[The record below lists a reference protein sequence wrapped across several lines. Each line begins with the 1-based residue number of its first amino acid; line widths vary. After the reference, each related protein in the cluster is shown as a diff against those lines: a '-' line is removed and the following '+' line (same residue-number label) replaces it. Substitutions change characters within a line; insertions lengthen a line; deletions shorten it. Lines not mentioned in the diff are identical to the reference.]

1 MHFGPEKH
9 IFRQRNGITVTSP
22 SPAPGTGFRLLASLR
37 QDTVGGGLLVIA
49 AVVALIWAN
58 SPLADSYFALRDVEL
73 GPAAWHLQL
82 SLGTWAADGLL
93 AIFFFLVG
101 VELKTEFTHGDLRRF
116 RTAIVPITAAAGGVI
131 VPAIIYTALLTSY
144 PETLRGWA
152 IPTATDIAFAVAI
165 LAIIGSHLP
174 KALRIFLLTL
184 AAVDDLLAIGIIAVF
199 YTETISLV
207 PLLTAVAVIVVYGL
221 IAARFQTFFVER
233 AWAAWVI
240 LLPLGLIA
248 WALMHASG
256 VHATIAGVLLG
267 FTIPALASRRR
278 GGQDRQADD
287 DDRPNLAEVLE
298 HRLRPLSAGF
308 AVPVF
313 AFFAAGVAVGGLDG
327 LATAFSQPLTFAIIA
342 ALVVGKPLGILA
354 STWLVTRFTSAGLD
368 PSLKWP
374 DLAGVGLLAGI
385 GFTVS
390 LLVAELS
397 FIPGAPE
404 HDYAKVAI
412 LSASVIAALLAT
424 LVLGSRNS
432 RYRTAEGATLD
443 VDHL

>member
-1 MHFGPEKH
+1 MKWNNVTQTP
-9 IFRQRNGITVTSP
+9 VTSTP
-22 SPAPGTGFRLLASLR
+22 EIGLLSTLR
-37 QDTVGGGLLVIA
+37 KDTVGGGLLVIA
-49 AVVALIWAN
+49 ALTSLIWAN
-58 SPLADSYFALRDVEL
+58 SPLADSYFAIRDFEF
-73 GPAAWHLQL
+73 GFADWHLQL
-82 SLGTWAADGLL
+82 SLGAWAADGLL

-101 VELKTEFTHGDLRRF
+101 VELKTEFTHGDLRRA
-116 RTAIVPITAAAGGVI
+116 RTAVVPIAAAAGGVLA
-131 VPAIIYTALLTSY
+131 PALIFAVLMMSHPQL
-144 PETLRGWA
+144 LRGWA

-199 YTETISLV
+199 YTERISLF
-207 PLLTAVAVIVVYGL
+207 PLLAAVAVIVVYGV
-221 IAARFQTFFVER
+221 IAARFRTFFVDR

-267 FTIPALASRRR
+267 FAIPALAGRGQSSRDHD
-278 GGQDRQADD
+278 GHE
-287 DDRPNLAEVLE
+287 RPNLAEVIE

-313 AFFAAGVAVGGLDG
+313 AFFAAGVAVGGPEG
-327 LATAFSQPLTFAIIA
+327 LATAFAQPLTFAIMA
-342 ALVVGKPLGILA
+342 ALVAGKPLGIVG
-354 STWLVTRFTSAGLD
+354 STWLVARFTSARLD
-368 PSLKWP
+368 PNLKWL
-374 DLAGVGLLAGI
+374 DLTGIGLLAGI

-390 LLVAELS
+390 LLIAELS
-397 FIPGAPE
+397 FAPDSPE
-404 HDYAKVAI
+404 HAYAKVAI

-424 LVLGSRNS
+424 LVLGSRNH
-432 RYRTAEGATLD
+432 RMRRVEGVTLG
-443 VDHL
+443 VHHP

>member
-1 MHFGPEKH
+1 M
-9 IFRQRNGITVTSP
+9 TSP
-22 SPAPGTGFRLLASLR
+22 TPATATGFRLFTSLR
-37 QDTVGGGLLVIA
+37 KDTVGGGLLVIA
-49 AVVALIWAN
+49 ALTALIWAN
-58 SPLADSYFALRDVEL
+58 SPFADSYFALRDVEV

-116 RTAIVPITAAAGGVI
+116 RTAVVPITAAAGGVI
-131 VPAIIYTALLTSY
+131 APALIYTVLTISH
-144 PETLRGWA
+144 PEALRGWA
-152 IPTATDIAFAVAI
+152 IPTATDIAFAVAV

-199 YTETISLV
+199 YTESIALV

-221 IAARFQTFFVER
+221 IAARFRTFFVDH

-240 LLPLGLIA
+240 LLPLGLFS
-248 WALMHASG
+248 WTLMHSSG

-267 FTIPALASRRR
+267 FTIPALTHRRRR
-278 GGQDRQADD
+278 GQDHLADD

-327 LATAFSQPLTFAIIA
+327 LATAFSQPLTFAIVA
-342 ALVVGKPLGILA
+342 ALVMGKPLGILA
-354 STWLVTRFTSAGLD
+354 STWLVTRFTSARLD

-374 DLAGVGLLAGI
+374 DLAGIGLLAGI

-397 FIPGAPE
+397 FTPGSPE
-404 HDYAKVAI
+404 HDDAKVAI

-424 LVLGSRNS
+424 IVLGSRN
-432 RYRTAEGATLD
+432 RLYRKAEDATLG

>member
-1 MHFGPEKH
+1 M
-9 IFRQRNGITVTSP
+9 TSS
-22 SPAPGTGFRLLASLR
+22 SPATATTSGFRLFTSLR
-37 QDTVGGGLLVIA
+37 KDTVGGGLLVLA
-49 AVVALIWAN
+49 ALTALIWAN
-58 SPLADSYFALRDVEL
+58 SPLADSYFALRDVEV
-73 GPAAWHLQL
+73 GIAAWHLQL

-101 VELKTEFTHGDLRRF
+101 VELKTEFTHGDLRSF

-131 VPAIIYTALLTSY
+131 VPALIYTALMVSH
-144 PETLRGWA
+144 PELLRGWA

-165 LAIIGSHLP
+165 LAIVGSHLP
-174 KALRIFLLTL
+174 KSLRIFLLTL
-184 AAVDDLLAIGIIAVF
+184 AAVDDLLAIGIIAAF
-199 YTETISLV
+199 YTETITLF
-207 PLLTAVAVIVVYGL
+207 PLLAAVAVIIVYGL
-221 IAARFQTFFVER
+221 IASRFRTFFVDK

-248 WALMHASG
+248 WALMHSSG

-267 FTIPALASRRR
+267 FTIPALARRR
-278 GGQDRQADD
+278 KGDQGL
-287 DDRPNLAEVLE
+287 RPNLAEVIE

-313 AFFAAGVAVGGLDG
+313 AFFAAGVAVGGLEG
-327 LATAFSQPLTFAIIA
+327 LATAFRQPLTFAIMA
-342 ALVVGKPLGILA
+342 ALIVGKPLGILT

-368 PSLKWP
+368 QSLKWP

-397 FIPGAPE
+397 FTPGSPE
-404 HDYAKVAI
+404 HDHAKVAI
-412 LSASVIAALLAT
+412 LSASVIAALLASV
-424 LVLGSRNS
+424 VLGGRNR
-432 RYRTAEGATLD
+432 RYRKAENATLG
-443 VDHL
+443 VGQA

>member
-1 MHFGPEKH
+1 M
-9 IFRQRNGITVTSP
+9 VTSS
-22 SPAPGTGFRLLASLR
+22 SPATATTSGFRLFTSLR
-37 QDTVGGGLLVIA
+37 KDTVGGGLLVLA
-49 AVVALIWAN
+49 ALTALIWAN
-58 SPLADSYFALRDVEL
+58 SPLADSYFALRDVEV
-73 GPAAWHLQL
+73 GIAAWHLQL

-101 VELKTEFTHGDLRRF
+101 VELKTEFTHGDLRSF

-131 VPAIIYTALLTSY
+131 VPALIYTALMVSH
-144 PETLRGWA
+144 PELLRGWA

-165 LAIIGSHLP
+165 LAIVGSHLP
-174 KALRIFLLTL
+174 KSLRIFLLTL

-199 YTETISLV
+199 YTETITLF
-207 PLLTAVAVIVVYGL
+207 PLLAAVAVIIVYGL
-221 IAARFQTFFVER
+221 IASRFRTFFVDK

-248 WALMHASG
+248 WALMHSSG

-267 FTIPALASRRR
+267 FTIPALARRR
-278 GGQDRQADD
+278 KGDQGL
-287 DDRPNLAEVLE
+287 RPNLAEVIE

-313 AFFAAGVAVGGLDG
+313 AFFAAGVAVGGLEG
-327 LATAFSQPLTFAIIA
+327 LATAFRQPLTFAIMA
-342 ALVVGKPLGILA
+342 ALIVGKPLGILT

-368 PSLKWP
+368 QSLKWP

-397 FIPGAPE
+397 FTPGSPE
-404 HDYAKVAI
+404 HDHAKVAI
-412 LSASVIAALLAT
+412 LSASVIAALLASV
-424 LVLGSRNS
+424 VLGGRNR
-432 RYRTAEGATLD
+432 RYRKAENATLG
-443 VDHL
+443 VGQA

>member
-1 MHFGPEKH
+1 M
-9 IFRQRNGITVTSP
+9 TSP
-22 SPAPGTGFRLLASLR
+22 SQTTTGDNRLFTTLR
-37 QDTVGGGLLVIA
+37 KDTVGGGLLVIA
-49 AVVALIWAN
+49 ALAALVWAN
-58 SPLADSYFALRDVEL
+58 SPFADSYFALRDVEV
-73 GPAAWHLQL
+73 GIASWHLQL

-131 VPAIIYTALLTSY
+131 VPAIIYTVLMVSH
-144 PETLRGWA
+144 PELLRGWA

-174 KALRIFLLTL
+174 KALRVFLLTL
-184 AAVDDLLAIGIIAVF
+184 AAVDDLLAIGIIAIF
-199 YTETISLV
+199 YTETIALI
-207 PLLTAVAVIVVYGL
+207 PLLAAVAVIIVYGL
-221 IAARFQTFFVER
+221 AAARWRTFFVER

-248 WALMHASG
+248 WALMHSSG

-267 FTIPALASRRR
+267 FTIPALARR
-278 GGQDRQADD
+278 GKTAQDET
-287 DDRPNLAEVLE
+287 PNLAEVIE
-298 HRLRPLSAGF
+298 HRLRPVSAGF

-313 AFFAAGVAVGGLDG
+313 AFFAAGVAVGGLEG
-327 LATAFSQPLTFAIIA
+327 LARAFTQPLTFAIMA
-342 ALVVGKPLGILA
+342 ALVVGKPLGILT
-354 STWLVTRFTSAGLD
+354 STWLVTRLTSAGLD

-397 FIPGAPE
+397 FIPGSPE

-412 LSASVIAALLAT
+412 LSASVIAAVLAT
-424 LVLGSRNS
+424 LVLGSRNR
-432 RYRTAEGATLD
+432 RYRKAENANLG

>member
-1 MHFGPEKH
+1 M
-9 IFRQRNGITVTSP
+9 
-22 SPAPGTGFRLLASLR
+22 
-37 QDTVGGGLLVIA
+37 GGGLLVLA
-49 AVVALIWAN
+49 ALTALIWAN
-58 SPLADSYFALRDVEL
+58 SPLADSYFALRDVEV
-73 GPAAWHLQL
+73 GIAAWHLQL

-101 VELKTEFTHGDLRRF
+101 VELKTEFTHGDLRSF

-131 VPAIIYTALLTSY
+131 VPALIYTALMVSH
-144 PETLRGWA
+144 PELLRGWA

-165 LAIIGSHLP
+165 LAIVGSHLP
-174 KALRIFLLTL
+174 KSLRIFLLTL

-199 YTETISLV
+199 YTETITLF
-207 PLLTAVAVIVVYGL
+207 PLLAAVAVIIVYGL
-221 IAARFQTFFVER
+221 IASRFRTFFVDK

-248 WALMHASG
+248 WALMHSSG

-267 FTIPALASRRR
+267 FTIPALARRR
-278 GGQDRQADD
+278 KGDQGL
-287 DDRPNLAEVLE
+287 RPNLAEVIE

-313 AFFAAGVAVGGLDG
+313 AFFAAGVAVGGLEG
-327 LATAFSQPLTFAIIA
+327 LATAFRQPLTFAIMA
-342 ALVVGKPLGILA
+342 ALIVGKPLGILT

-368 PSLKWP
+368 QSLKWP

-397 FIPGAPE
+397 FTPGSPE
-404 HDYAKVAI
+404 HDHAKVAI
-412 LSASVIAALLAT
+412 LSASVIAALLASV
-424 LVLGSRNS
+424 VLGGRNR
-432 RYRTAEGATLD
+432 RYRKAENATLG
-443 VDHL
+443 VGQA

>member
-1 MHFGPEKH
+1 MS
-9 IFRQRNGITVTSP
+9 SP
-22 SPAPGTGFRLLASLR
+22 SPTTTGDNRLLTSLR
-37 QDTVGGGLLVIA
+37 KDTVGGGLLVIA
-49 AVVALIWAN
+49 ALTALIWAN
-58 SPLADSYFALRDVEL
+58 SPLADSYFALRDVEI
-73 GPAAWHLQL
+73 GFAPWHLQL

-101 VELKTEFTHGDLRRF
+101 VELKTEFTHGDLRSF

-131 VPAIIYTALLTSY
+131 VPALIYTVLMTSN
-144 PETLRGWA
+144 PQLLRGWA

-199 YTETISLV
+199 YTETITLI
-207 PLLTAVAVIVVYGL
+207 PLLAAVGVIIVYGL
-221 IAARFQTFFVER
+221 IASRWRTFFVDR

-248 WALMHASG
+248 WGLMHASG
-256 VHATIAGVLLG
+256 IHATIAGVALG
-267 FTIPALASRRR
+267 FTIPALARRR
-278 GGQDRQADD
+278 RSGQDRRPVQDET
-287 DDRPNLAEVLE
+287 PNLAEVLE

-313 AFFAAGVAVGGLDG
+313 AFFAAGVAVGGFEG

-342 ALVVGKPLGILA
+342 ALVLGKPLGILA
-354 STWLVTRFTSAGLD
+354 STWLVSRFTSAGLD
-368 PSLKWP
+368 PNLRWL

-397 FIPGAPE
+397 FEPGSAA

-424 LVLGSRNS
+424 LVLGSRNR
-432 RYRTAEGATLD
+432 RYRKAEDATLD
-443 VDHL
+443 VHQP

>member
-1 MHFGPEKH
+1 M
-9 IFRQRNGITVTSP
+9 
-22 SPAPGTGFRLLASLR
+22 
-37 QDTVGGGLLVIA
+37 GGGLLVLA
-49 AVVALIWAN
+49 ALTALIWAN
-58 SPLADSYFALRDVEL
+58 SPLADPYFALRDVEV
-73 GPAAWHLQL
+73 GIAAWHLQL

-101 VELKTEFTHGDLRRF
+101 VELKTEFTHGDLRSF

-131 VPAIIYTALLTSY
+131 VPALIYTALMVSH
-144 PETLRGWA
+144 PELLRGWA

-165 LAIIGSHLP
+165 LAIVGSHLP
-174 KALRIFLLTL
+174 KSLRIFLLTL

-199 YTETISLV
+199 YTETITLF
-207 PLLTAVAVIVVYGL
+207 PLLAAVAVIIVYGL
-221 IAARFQTFFVER
+221 IASRFRTFFVDK

-248 WALMHASG
+248 WALMHSSG

-267 FTIPALASRRR
+267 FTIPALARRR
-278 GGQDRQADD
+278 KGDQGL
-287 DDRPNLAEVLE
+287 RPNLAEVIE

-313 AFFAAGVAVGGLDG
+313 AFFAAGVAVGGLEG
-327 LATAFSQPLTFAIIA
+327 LATAFRQPLTFAIMA
-342 ALVVGKPLGILA
+342 ALIMGKPLGILT

-368 PSLKWP
+368 QSLKWP
-374 DLAGVGLLAGI
+374 DLAGVSLLAGI

-397 FIPGAPE
+397 FTPGSPE
-404 HDYAKVAI
+404 HDHAKVAI
-412 LSASVIAALLAT
+412 LSASVIAALLASV
-424 LVLGSRNS
+424 VLGGRNR
-432 RYRTAEGATLD
+432 RYRKAENATLG
-443 VDHL
+443 VDQA

>member
-1 MHFGPEKH
+1 MS
-9 IFRQRNGITVTSP
+9 SP
-22 SPAPGTGFRLLASLR
+22 SPTTTGDNRLLTSLR
-37 QDTVGGGLLVIA
+37 KDTVGGGLLVIA
-49 AVVALIWAN
+49 ALTALIWAN
-58 SPLADSYFALRDVEL
+58 SPLADSYFALRDVEI
-73 GPAAWHLQL
+73 GFAPWHLQL

-101 VELKTEFTHGDLRRF
+101 VELKTEFTHGDLRSF

-131 VPAIIYTALLTSY
+131 VPALIYTVLMTSN
-144 PETLRGWA
+144 PQLLRGWA

-199 YTETISLV
+199 YTETINPI
-207 PLLTAVAVIVVYGL
+207 PLLAAVGVIIVYGL
-221 IAARFQTFFVER
+221 IASRWRTFFVDR

-248 WALMHASG
+248 WGLMHASG
-256 VHATIAGVLLG
+256 IHATIAGVALG
-267 FTIPALASRRR
+267 FTIPALARRR
-278 GGQDRQADD
+278 DTGQDRRPVQDET
-287 DDRPNLAEVLE
+287 PNLAEVLE

-313 AFFAAGVAVGGLDG
+313 AFFAAGVAVGGFEG

-342 ALVVGKPLGILA
+342 ALVLGKPLGILA
-354 STWLVTRFTSAGLD
+354 STWLVSRFTSAGLD
-368 PSLKWP
+368 PSLKWL

-397 FIPGAPE
+397 FIPGSPA

-424 LVLGSRNS
+424 LVLDSRNR
-432 RYRTAEGATLD
+432 RYRKAEGATLD
-443 VDHL
+443 VHQP

>member
-1 MHFGPEKH
+1 MS
-9 IFRQRNGITVTSP
+9 VSSP
-22 SPAPGTGFRLLASLR
+22 SPTTTGDNRLLTSLR
-37 QDTVGGGLLVIA
+37 KDTVGGGLLVIA
-49 AVVALIWAN
+49 ALTALIWAN
-58 SPLADSYFALRDVEL
+58 SPLADSYFALRDVEI
-73 GPAAWHLQL
+73 GFAPWHLQL

-101 VELKTEFTHGDLRRF
+101 VELKTEFTHGDLRSF

-131 VPAIIYTALLTSY
+131 VPALIYTVLMTSN
-144 PETLRGWA
+144 PQLLRGWA

-199 YTETISLV
+199 YTETINPI
-207 PLLTAVAVIVVYGL
+207 PLLAAVGVIIVYGL
-221 IAARFQTFFVER
+221 IASRWRTFFVDR

-248 WALMHASG
+248 WGLMHASG
-256 VHATIAGVLLG
+256 IHATIAGVALG
-267 FTIPALASRRR
+267 FTIPALARRR
-278 GGQDRQADD
+278 DTGQDRRPVQDET
-287 DDRPNLAEVLE
+287 PNLAEVLE

-313 AFFAAGVAVGGLDG
+313 AFFAAGVAVGGFEG

-342 ALVVGKPLGILA
+342 ALVLGKPLGILA
-354 STWLVTRFTSAGLD
+354 STWLVSRFTSAGLD
-368 PSLKWP
+368 PSLKWL

-397 FIPGAPE
+397 FIPGSPA

-424 LVLGSRNS
+424 LILGSRNR
-432 RYRTAEGATLD
+432 RYRKAEGATLD
-443 VDHL
+443 VHQP

>member
-1 MHFGPEKH
+1 MS
-9 IFRQRNGITVTSP
+9 SP
-22 SPAPGTGFRLLASLR
+22 SPTTTGDNRLLTSLR
-37 QDTVGGGLLVIA
+37 KDTVGGGLLVIA
-49 AVVALIWAN
+49 ALTALIWAN
-58 SPLADSYFALRDVEL
+58 SPLADSYFALRDVEI
-73 GPAAWHLQL
+73 GFAPWHLQL

-101 VELKTEFTHGDLRRF
+101 VELKTEFTHGDLRSF

-131 VPAIIYTALLTSY
+131 VPALIYTVLMTSN
-144 PETLRGWA
+144 PQLLRGWA

-199 YTETISLV
+199 YTETINPI
-207 PLLTAVAVIVVYGL
+207 PLLAAVGVIIVYGL
-221 IAARFQTFFVER
+221 IASRWRTFFVDR

-248 WALMHASG
+248 WGLMHASG
-256 VHATIAGVLLG
+256 IHATIAGVALG
-267 FTIPALASRRR
+267 FTIPALARRR
-278 GGQDRQADD
+278 DTGQDRRPVQDET
-287 DDRPNLAEVLE
+287 PNLAEVLE

-313 AFFAAGVAVGGLDG
+313 AFFAAGVAVGGFEG

-342 ALVVGKPLGILA
+342 ALVLGKPLGILA
-354 STWLVTRFTSAGLD
+354 STWLVSRFTSAGLD
-368 PSLKWP
+368 TSLKWL

-397 FIPGAPE
+397 FIPGSPA

-424 LVLGSRNS
+424 LVLGSRNR
-432 RYRTAEGATLD
+432 RYRKAEGATLD
-443 VDHL
+443 VHQP

>member
-1 MHFGPEKH
+1 ML
-9 IFRQRNGITVTSP
+9 T
-22 SPAPGTGFRLLASLR
+22 SLR
-37 QDTVGGGLLVIA
+37 KDTVGGGLLVIA
-49 AVVALIWAN
+49 ALTALIWAN
-58 SPLADSYFALRDVEL
+58 SPLADSYFALRDVEI
-73 GPAAWHLQL
+73 GFAPWHLQL

-131 VPAIIYTALLTSY
+131 VPALIYTVLMTSH
-144 PETLRGWA
+144 PQLLRGWA

-199 YTETISLV
+199 YTESITLI
-207 PLLTAVAVIVVYGL
+207 PLLAAVGVIIVYGL
-221 IAARFQTFFVER
+221 IAARWRTSFVDR

-248 WALMHASG
+248 WGLMHASG
-256 VHATIAGVLLG
+256 VHATIAGVALG
-267 FTIPALASRRR
+267 FTIPALARRR
-278 GGQDRQADD
+278 RRAQDET
-287 DDRPNLAEVLE
+287 PNLAEVLE

-313 AFFAAGVAVGGLDG
+313 AFFAAGVAVGGFEG

-342 ALVVGKPLGILA
+342 ALVLGKPLGILA
-354 STWLVTRFTSAGLD
+354 STWLVSRFTSAGLD

-397 FIPGAPE
+397 FIPGSPE

-412 LSASVIAALLAT
+412 LSASVIAALLAM
-424 LVLGSRNS
+424 LVLGSRNR

-443 VDHL
+443 VHQV

>member
-1 MHFGPEKH
+1 M
-9 IFRQRNGITVTSP
+9 TSS
-22 SPAPGTGFRLLASLR
+22 SPATATTSGFRLFTSLR
-37 QDTVGGGLLVIA
+37 KDTVGGGLLVLA
-49 AVVALIWAN
+49 ALTALIWAN
-58 SPLADSYFALRDVEL
+58 SPLADSYFALRDVEV
-73 GPAAWHLQL
+73 GIAAWHLQL

-101 VELKTEFTHGDLRRF
+101 VELKTEFTHGDLRSF

-131 VPAIIYTALLTSY
+131 VPALIYTALMVSH
-144 PETLRGWA
+144 PELLRGWA

-165 LAIIGSHLP
+165 LAIVGSHLP
-174 KALRIFLLTL
+174 KSLRIFLLTL

-199 YTETISLV
+199 YTETITLF
-207 PLLTAVAVIVVYGL
+207 PLLAAVAVIIVYGL
-221 IAARFQTFFVER
+221 IASRFRTFFVDK

-248 WALMHASG
+248 WALMHSSG

-267 FTIPALASRRR
+267 FTIPALARRR
-278 GGQDRQADD
+278 KGDQGL
-287 DDRPNLAEVLE
+287 RPNLAEVIE

-313 AFFAAGVAVGGLDG
+313 AFFAAGVAVGGLEG
-327 LATAFSQPLTFAIIA
+327 LATAFRQPLTFAIMA
-342 ALVVGKPLGILA
+342 ALIMGKPLGILT

-368 PSLKWP
+368 QSLKWP
-374 DLAGVGLLAGI
+374 DLAGVSLLAGI

-397 FIPGAPE
+397 FTPGSPE
-404 HDYAKVAI
+404 HDHAKVAI
-412 LSASVIAALLAT
+412 LSASVIAALLASV
-424 LVLGSRNS
+424 VLGGRNR
-432 RYRTAEGATLD
+432 RYRKAENATLG
-443 VDHL
+443 VDQA

>member
-1 MHFGPEKH
+1 M
-9 IFRQRNGITVTSP
+9 TSS
-22 SPAPGTGFRLLASLR
+22 SPATATTSGFRLFTSLR
-37 QDTVGGGLLVIA
+37 KDTVGGGLLVLA
-49 AVVALIWAN
+49 ALTALIWAN
-58 SPLADSYFALRDVEL
+58 SPLADSYFALRDVEV
-73 GPAAWHLQL
+73 GIAAWHLQL

-101 VELKTEFTHGDLRRF
+101 VELKTEFTHGDLRSF

-131 VPAIIYTALLTSY
+131 VPALIYTALMVSH
-144 PETLRGWA
+144 PELLRGWA

-165 LAIIGSHLP
+165 LAIVGSHLP
-174 KALRIFLLTL
+174 KSLRIFLLTL

-199 YTETISLV
+199 YTETITLF
-207 PLLTAVAVIVVYGL
+207 PLLAAVAVIIVYGL
-221 IAARFQTFFVER
+221 IASRFRTFFVDK

-248 WALMHASG
+248 WALMHSSG

-267 FTIPALASRRR
+267 FTIPALARRR
-278 GGQDRQADD
+278 KGDQGL
-287 DDRPNLAEVLE
+287 RPNLAEVIE

-313 AFFAAGVAVGGLDG
+313 AFFAAGVAVGGLEG
-327 LATAFSQPLTFAIIA
+327 LATAFRQPLTFAIMA
-342 ALVVGKPLGILA
+342 ALIVGKPLGILT

-368 PSLKWP
+368 QSLKWP

-397 FIPGAPE
+397 FTPGSPE
-404 HDYAKVAI
+404 HEHAKVAI
-412 LSASVIAALLAT
+412 LSASVIAALLASV
-424 LVLGSRNS
+424 VLGGRNR
-432 RYRTAEGATLD
+432 RYRKAENATLG
-443 VDHL
+443 VGQA

>member
-1 MHFGPEKH
+1 M
-9 IFRQRNGITVTSP
+9 TSS
-22 SPAPGTGFRLLASLR
+22 SPATATTSGFRLFTSLR
-37 QDTVGGGLLVIA
+37 KDTVGGGLLVLA
-49 AVVALIWAN
+49 ALTALIWAN
-58 SPLADSYFALRDVEL
+58 SPLADSYFALRDVEV
-73 GPAAWHLQL
+73 GIAAWHLQL

-101 VELKTEFTHGDLRRF
+101 VELKTEFTHGDLRSF

-131 VPAIIYTALLTSY
+131 VPALIYTALMVSH
-144 PETLRGWA
+144 PELLRGWA

-165 LAIIGSHLP
+165 LAIVGSHLP
-174 KALRIFLLTL
+174 KSLRIFLLTL

-199 YTETISLV
+199 YTETITLF
-207 PLLTAVAVIVVYGL
+207 PLLAAVAVIIVYGL
-221 IAARFQTFFVER
+221 IASRFRTFFVDK

-248 WALMHASG
+248 WALMHSSG

-267 FTIPALASRRR
+267 FTIPALARRR
-278 GGQDRQADD
+278 KGDQGL
-287 DDRPNLAEVLE
+287 RPNLAEVIE

-313 AFFAAGVAVGGLDG
+313 AFFAAGVAVGGLEG
-327 LATAFSQPLTFAIIA
+327 LATAFRQPLTFAIMA
-342 ALVVGKPLGILA
+342 ALIVGKPLGILT

-368 PSLKWP
+368 QSLKWP

-397 FIPGAPE
+397 FTPGSPE
-404 HDYAKVAI
+404 HDHAKVAI
-412 LSASVIAALLAT
+412 LSASVIAALLASV
-424 LVLGSRNS
+424 VLGGRNR
-432 RYRTAEGATLD
+432 RYRKAENATLG
-443 VDHL
+443 VGQA

>member
-1 MHFGPEKH
+1 MS
-9 IFRQRNGITVTSP
+9 SP
-22 SPAPGTGFRLLASLR
+22 SPTTTGDNRLLTSLR
-37 QDTVGGGLLVIA
+37 KDTVGGGLLVIA
-49 AVVALIWAN
+49 ALTALIWAN
-58 SPLADSYFALRDVEL
+58 SPLADSYFALRDVEI
-73 GPAAWHLQL
+73 GFAPWHLQL

-101 VELKTEFTHGDLRRF
+101 VELKTEFTHGDLRSF

-131 VPAIIYTALLTSY
+131 VPALIYTVLMTSN
-144 PETLRGWA
+144 PQLLRGWA

-199 YTETISLV
+199 YTETINPI
-207 PLLTAVAVIVVYGL
+207 PLLAAVGVIIVYGL
-221 IAARFQTFFVER
+221 IASRWRTFFVDR

-248 WALMHASG
+248 WGLMHASG
-256 VHATIAGVLLG
+256 IHATIAGVALG
-267 FTIPALASRRR
+267 FTIPALARRR
-278 GGQDRQADD
+278 DTGQDRRPVQDET
-287 DDRPNLAEVLE
+287 PNLAEVLE

-313 AFFAAGVAVGGLDG
+313 AFFAAGVAVGGFEG

-342 ALVVGKPLGILA
+342 ALVLGKPLGILA
-354 STWLVTRFTSAGLD
+354 STWLVSRFTSAGLD
-368 PSLKWP
+368 PSLKWL

-397 FIPGAPE
+397 FIPGSPA

-424 LVLGSRNS
+424 LVLGSRNR
-432 RYRTAEGATLD
+432 RYRKAEGTTLD
-443 VDHL
+443 VHQP

>member
-1 MHFGPEKH
+1 MS
-9 IFRQRNGITVTSP
+9 SP
-22 SPAPGTGFRLLASLR
+22 SPTTTGDNRLLTSLR
-37 QDTVGGGLLVIA
+37 KDTVGGGLLVIA
-49 AVVALIWAN
+49 ALTALIWAN
-58 SPLADSYFALRDVEL
+58 SPLADSYFALRDVEI
-73 GPAAWHLQL
+73 GFAPWHLQL

-101 VELKTEFTHGDLRRF
+101 VELKTEFTHGDLRSF

-131 VPAIIYTALLTSY
+131 VPALIYTVLMTSN
-144 PETLRGWA
+144 PQLLRGWA

-199 YTETISLV
+199 YTETINPI
-207 PLLTAVAVIVVYGL
+207 PLLAAVGVIIVYGL
-221 IAARFQTFFVER
+221 IASRWRTFFVDR

-248 WALMHASG
+248 WGLMHASG
-256 VHATIAGVLLG
+256 IHATIAGVALG
-267 FTIPALASRRR
+267 FTIPALARRR
-278 GGQDRQADD
+278 DTGQDRRPVQDET
-287 DDRPNLAEVLE
+287 PNLAEVLE

-313 AFFAAGVAVGGLDG
+313 AFFAAGVAVGGFEG

-342 ALVVGKPLGILA
+342 ALVLGKPLGILA
-354 STWLVTRFTSAGLD
+354 STWLVSRFTSAGLD
-368 PSLKWP
+368 PSLKWL

-397 FIPGAPE
+397 FIPGSPA

-424 LVLGSRNS
+424 LILGSRNR
-432 RYRTAEGATLD
+432 RYRKAEGATLD
-443 VDHL
+443 VHQP

>member
-1 MHFGPEKH
+1 MTAPS
-9 IFRQRNGITVTSP
+9 VTN
-22 SPAPGTGFRLLASLR
+22 PAASGLLSCLR
-37 QDTVGGGLLVIA
+37 KDTVGGGLLLIA
-49 AVVALIWAN
+49 ALTALVWAN
-58 SPLADSYFALRDVEL
+58 SPLADSYFAIRDAEF
-73 GPAAWHLQL
+73 GIAAWHLQL

-116 RTAIVPITAAAGGVI
+116 RTAIVPIAAAAGGVI
-131 VPAIIYTALLTSY
+131 APALAYAVLMTSQPELLH
-144 PETLRGWA
+144 GWA

-184 AAVDDLLAIGIIAVF
+184 AAVDDLMAIGIIAVF

-207 PLLTAVAVIVVYGL
+207 PLLSALAVIVVYGL
-221 IAARFQTFFVER
+221 VAGRFRTFFVER

-267 FTIPALASRRR
+267 FAIPAAAARRRR
-278 GGQDRQADD
+278 GQRTGNRPQDVRSQDS
-287 DDRPNLAEVLE
+287 RSLNGHLQPTLAEVIE

-313 AFFAAGVAVGGLDG
+313 AFFAAGVAVGGPEG
-327 LATAFSQPLTFAIIA
+327 LATAFTQPLTFAIMA
-342 ALVVGKPLGILA
+342 ALVVGKPLGILG
-354 STWLVTRFTSAGLD
+354 STWLVTRITSAALD
-368 PSLKWP
+368 PNLKWL
-374 DLAGVGLLAGI
+374 DLTGIGLLAGI

-397 FIPGAPE
+397 FVPDSPD

-424 LVLGSRNS
+424 LVLGARN
-432 RYRTAEGATLD
+432 RRHRRAEDDILS
-443 VDHL
+443 VLHH